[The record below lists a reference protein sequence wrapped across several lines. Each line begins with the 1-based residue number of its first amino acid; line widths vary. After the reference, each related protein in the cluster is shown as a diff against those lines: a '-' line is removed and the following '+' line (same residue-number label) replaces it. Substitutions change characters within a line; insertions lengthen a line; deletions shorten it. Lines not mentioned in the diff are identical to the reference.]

1 MQKYWIYRWTLSERR
16 EEILKEKAMDFEIP
30 ENLRMMQETIRRFVN
45 QDLEPIAQQ
54 VEDEDHIPE
63 EIVQKMRELGLFGLS
78 IPQEYGGL
86 GLGTLGECLVYEE
99 LTKTNAAFRS
109 RIGTSNGIGS
119 MGILF
124 DGTEEQKKR
133 YLPKIASGEW
143 TACFALSEPEAGSD
157 AGNVKTLAERDEDA
171 FVINGLKHFIT
182 NGDVADVA
190 TVITLTDKE
199 KRARGGITAF
209 VVEKG
214 TPGFYVGTIER
225 KMGLRGSHTSE
236 LIFDNCRVSVGNVI
250 GGEPMI
256 GQGFK
261 TAMRVLDKGRLTM
274 GACSLGAAQKLLEL
288 CTAYS
293 KERFQFGK
301 PIAKFQSVGNMLA
314 DMATEI
320 YAARQML
327 YHASWLRDKGKQVI
341 KEASMVKLFCT
352 EMACRVAD
360 KAVQIFGGMG
370 YMKDFPVERFYR
382 DLRLYPIYEGTSEI
396 QRLVI
401 ARELTRD

>member
-1 MQKYWIYRWTLSERR
+1 
-16 EEILKEKAMDFEIP
+16 MDFQIP
-30 ENLRMMQETIRRFVN
+30 ENLRMMQDTIRRFVN
-45 QDLEPIAQQ
+45 QDLEPISQK

-78 IPQEYGGL
+78 IPEDYGGL

-124 DGTEEQKKR
+124 DGTEEQKEK
-133 YLPKIASGEW
+133 YLPRIASGEW

-157 AGNVKTLAERDEDA
+157 AGNIQTTAERDGDH
-171 FVINGLKHFIT
+171 FILNGLKHFIT

-190 TVITLTDKE
+190 TALAVTDKK
-199 KRARGGITAF
+199 KRTRGGISAF

-225 KMGLRGSHTSE
+225 KMGLRGSHTCE
-236 LIFDNCRVSVGNVI
+236 LIFDNCRVPVENVI

-256 GQGFK
+256 GHGFK
-261 TAMRVLDKGRLTM
+261 TAMRVLDKGRMTM
-274 GACSLGAAQKLLEL
+274 GACALGAAQKLLDL
-288 CTAYS
+288 SVSYA
-293 KERFQFGK
+293 KERVQFGK
-301 PIAKFQSVGNMLA
+301 PIAQFQSVQNMLA

-320 YAARQML
+320 YASRQML
-327 YHASWLRDKGKQVI
+327 YHAAWLRDQGKKVV

-352 EMACRVAD
+352 EMASRVAD
-360 KAVQIFGGMG
+360 RAVQIFGGMG

-382 DLRLYPIYEGTSEI
+382 DLRLYRIYEGTSEI
-396 QRLVI
+396 QRMVI

>member
-1 MQKYWIYRWTLSERR
+1 
-16 EEILKEKAMDFEIP
+16 MDYEIP
-30 ENLRMMQETIRRFVN
+30 ESLRLMRETIRRFVN
-45 QDLEPIAQQ
+45 QDLEPLSQQ

-78 IPQEYGGL
+78 IPEEYGGL
-86 GLGTLGECLVYEE
+86 DLGTFGECLVYEE

-119 MGILF
+119 MGILL
-124 DGTEEQKKR
+124 DGTEEQKQK
-133 YLPKIASGEW
+133 YLPRIASGEW
-143 TACFALSEPEAGSD
+143 TACLALSEPEAGSD
-157 AGNVKTLAERDEDA
+157 AGNIQTTAERQGET

-190 TVITLTDKE
+190 TVLAVTDKQ
-199 KRARGGITAF
+199 KRTRGGITAF
-209 VVEKG
+209 VIEKG
-214 TPGFYVGTIER
+214 TPGFSVGTIER
-225 KMGLRGSHTSE
+225 KMGLRGSHTCE
-236 LIFDNCRVSVGNVI
+236 LIFDDCRVPVEQVI
-250 GGEPMI
+250 GGEAMI

-274 GACSLGAAQKLLEL
+274 GACALGGAQKLLDL
-288 CTAYS
+288 SVAYA
-293 KERFQFGK
+293 RQRVQFGK
-301 PIAKFQSVGNMLA
+301 PIAQFQSVQNMLA

-327 YHASWLRDKGKQVI
+327 YHAASLRDQGRTVI

-360 KAVQIFGGMG
+360 RAVQIFGGMG

-382 DLRLYPIYEGTSEI
+382 DLRLYRIYEGTSEI
-396 QRLVI
+396 QRMVI
-401 ARELTRD
+401 ARELTKE